1 MINALRASGGCFC
14 ISPLR
19 CEIITLWSP
28 ERDAALYVVL
38 PRSRSLSRVS
48 IGVFPRISVR
58 AQTHRQAVRLAGRRT
73 DRQTKRLSPPAPLA
87 RPRRRPLRSNTTR
100 RGAPLHAS
108 TEAEL
113 ACVFVRPA
121 AASVST
127 VRWCHCS
134 SATCTNCMETKYH
147 HHHHHHHPVVVSV
160 M

>member
-1 MINALRASGGCFC
+1 MGAAFAFRPSGVKSSLFGHLNGTQHCMLFSLAL
-14 ISPLR
+14 
-19 CEIITLWSP
+19 
-28 ERDAALYVVL
+28 VL
-38 PRSRSLSRVS
+38 SLSRVS

-147 HHHHHHHPVVVSV
+147 HHHHHPVVVSV